1 MKKEYY
7 EKFINPADFA
17 ALYNEW
23 SAAGKPQG
31 NHPLYIKIWE
41 GVTNAVKAC
50 VGSLQN
56 RYHCKYQDY
65 EDKVMNGTILMMK
78 KMLTMEGAP
87 DNIVSMCYLP
97 VLGICCSQKA
107 IAKEKE
113 DNMLSL
119 DSLTDCGDT
128 FYELIYLNED
138 GEVHYGYDS
147 L

>member
-23 SAAGKPQG
+23 ATAGKPQG

-65 EDKVMNGTILMMK
+65 EDKVMNATILIIK
-78 KMLTMEGAP
+78 KLMTMP
-87 DNIVSMCYLP
+87 DTPNNIVSLSYLP
-97 VLGICCSQKA
+97 VLGVCCGPKA
-107 IAKEKE
+107 RQAEFE
-113 DNMLSL
+113 DSMLS
-119 DSLTDCGDT
+119 TDNETKCGDSFT
-128 FYELIYLNED
+128 EMIDEEGELLN
-138 GEVHYGYDS
+138 Y
-147 L
+147 